1 MDQIK
6 STRDKA
12 EELTEDLK
20 SKVALHSQLIGEF
33 EKSKRNISRWVQ
45 YKLFTQNGKLLQ
57 LDLIPLYCS
66 RQKLEMLIHHVS

>member
-20 SKVALHSQLIGEF
+20 AKVAQHAHLVGEF
-33 EKSKRNISRWVQ
+33 EQNNNKISR
-45 YKLFTQNGKLLQ
+45 L
-57 LDLIPLYCS
+57 
-66 RQKLEMLIHHVS
+66 VSMR